1 MVTRDSSVIKDLYID
16 EETICIFRSTNESEV
31 LRCKHVMDVNVAHG
45 VNFFSV
51 EAFKELLDK
60 MNKRKQ
66 DDIVIEDG
74 VIVNED

>member
-1 MVTRDSSVIKDLYID
+1 MNLKSVAIALAL
-16 EETICIFRSTNESEV
+16 TASLSAQAQ
-31 LRCKHVMDVNVAHG
+31 HVMDVNVAHG

>member
-16 EETICIFRSTNESEV
+16 EETICIFRSANQLEV
-31 LRCKHVMDVNVAHG
+31 EQCKHVMDVNTAHG

-51 EAFKELLDK
+51 EAFKELLNK
-60 MNKRKQ
+60 MNQKKQ
-66 DDIVIEDG
+66 NDIVIEDG

>member
-16 EETICIFRSTNESEV
+16 EETICIFRSTNELEV
-31 LRCKHVMDVNVAHG
+31 LQCKHVMDVNVTHG

>member
-16 EETICIFRSTNESEV
+16 EETICIFRSTNELEV
-31 LRCKHVMDVNVAHG
+31 LQCKHVMDVNVEHG

>member
-1 MVTRDSSVIKDLYID
+1 
-16 EETICIFRSTNESEV
+16 
-31 LRCKHVMDVNVAHG
+31 MDVNVAHG

>member
-16 EETICIFRSTNESEV
+16 EETICIFRSTNELEV
-31 LRCKHVMDVNVAHG
+31 LQCKHVMDVNVVHG

-51 EAFKELLDK
+51 GAFKELLDK